1 MKIPTRPSLAALLA
15 ATGVALVGC
24 PEKPPQP
31 RTTRA
36 ELSLATVA
44 PAEPTLAALRGRP
57 PFTHLVEQ
65 VGPAVVNVT
74 AVAELTVPP
83 SPGNA

>member
-15 ATGVALVGC
+15 ATGVALAGC

-36 ELSLATVA
+36 GLPLATDA
-44 PAEPTLAALRGRP
+44 PAEPTPAALRGRP
-57 PFTHLVEQ
+57 HSTHLVEQ

-83 SPGNA
+83 SPCNL

>member
-1 MKIPTRPSLAALLA
+1 MKIPTRPSLVALLA
-15 ATGVALVGC
+15 ATVVALAGC

-36 ELSLATVA
+36 ATA
-44 PAEPTLAALRGRP
+44 AAAEPTPAALRG
-57 PFTHLVEQ
+57 HLVEQ

>member
-1 MKIPTRPSLAALLA
+1 M
-15 ATGVALVGC
+15 
-24 PEKPPQP
+24 
-31 RTTRA
+31 
-36 ELSLATVA
+36 SLATVA